1 MNAQIT
7 TDDILA
13 KAFDIIEAAGFRTYS
28 AEEMAAVKAQA
39 LEELMAEDEGNLTN
53 EKRAIECAQLRDFNQ
68 ADAFVLGADY
78 KRHGNAWPFSG
89 DHLNT
94 IDVCEDVY
102 VDGYGWDSGDVIGR
116 SRRPVTQTVSLWA
129 LVAA

>member
-7 TDDILA
+7 NDDILA
-13 KAFDIIEAAGFRTYS
+13 KAFDIIEAAGFRSYS

-53 EKRAIECAQLRDFNQ
+53 AQAAAECARLREF
-68 ADAFVLGADY
+68 LGSEPVYLAADY
-78 KRHGNAWPFSG
+78 AKHGNAWPFSG

-94 IDVCEDVY
+94 IDVREDVY
-102 VDGYGWDSGDVIGR
+102 VDGYGWDTGDVIGR
-116 SRRPVTQTVSLWA
+116 SRRPVAQTVSLWA

>member
-13 KAFDIIEAAGFRTYS
+13 KAFDIIEANGFRTYS
-28 AEEMAAVKAQA
+28 AEEMAEIKAQA
-39 LEELMAEDEGNLTN
+39 LAELMAEDEGDLAPAKLAA
-53 EKRAIECAQLRDFNQ
+53 ERAMLRDF
-68 ADAFVLGADY
+68 LGSQPVYLAADY
-78 KRHGNAWPFSG
+78 AKHGNAWPFSG

-94 IDVCEDVY
+94 IDIRENIY

-116 SRRPVTQTVSLWA
+116 ERRPAAAAPSVWA
-129 LVAA
+129 MVAA